1 MAALIDRSLPTSV
14 FGTNA
19 KCRDRI
25 ELRLSLEAKRKT
37 STREMGISQFDPE
50 LTSARGTFG
59 SSRRHLSRR

>member
-37 STREMGISQFDPE
+37 STREMGISQFDPD
-50 LTSARGTFG
+50 FG
-59 SSRRHLSRR
+59 AGNFRFLPASFE